1 MKSFF
6 SFLIIASTC
15 FLVSCNEHAGSSKKN
30 NDSAYSGL
38 EGTREDASQL
48 SNATIA
54 TNSGQTGKKP
64 AEVKKDS
71 TKH

>member
-1 MKSFF
+1 MKIILL
-6 SFLIIASTC
+6 FLMVVSTS
-15 FLVSCNEHAGSSKKN
+15 LISCNDHSNTTKKT

-38 EGTREDASQL
+38 EGTREEASQL
-48 SNATIA
+48 SNATVD

-64 AEVKKDS
+64 EVKKDS